1 MLEAEIIREVFHP
14 EWQANPII
22 MLKANG
28 KLQMCVDY
36 TDLNKACPKDPFPLP
51 RIDQRNM
58 RIMLED
64 QQGRNVKAY
73 IDGIIVKTQ
82 DQASLL
88 KDLSKT
94 FDNPRATRLKFN

>member
-1 MLEAEIIREVFHP
+1 
-14 EWQANPII
+14 
-22 MLKANG
+22 
-28 KLQMCVDY
+28 
-36 TDLNKACPKDPFPLP
+36 
-51 RIDQRNM
+51 M

-64 QQGRNVKAY
+64 QQGQNVKAY

-88 KDLSKT
+88 KDMSKT